1 MNETDG
7 VSAEVWT
14 QDGPIG
20 ASSDGFPEPDI
31 MTAVAVAGVVQTRET
46 PSLLAITGA
55 LTAVTQGQTFH
66 LIGASPQRRRVL
78 VASTVDIVVNVDRGS
93 AQQGLGLR
101 IAANTAPVELRAA
114 VDIHVNVTGA
124 GPGTVSWW
132 AEVDPG

>member
-1 MNETDG
+1 MSELDG

-20 ASSDGFPEPDI
+20 ASSSGFPEPDV
-31 MTAVAVAGVVQTRET
+31 MRAVAVAGVVQTRET
-46 PSLLAITGA
+46 PALLAITGS
-55 LTAVTQGQTFH
+55 LVGMVEGQTVH

-78 VASTVDIVVNVDRGS
+78 VASTVDIVVNTDRGS

-101 IAANTAPVELRAA
+101 IAADTAPVELRAA